1 MAEEST
7 TSDLVAIARRGNEA
21 ASRRDI
27 DGMMSI
33 WGSEPVWDLSPMG
46 LGAYEGVAAIRG
58 FFEDW
63 LGSYDEFE
71 MAEEELV
78 DLGGGVT
85 FGVFVQRGRPTG
97 SSGEVTIRYG
107 SVGVWDAGNLVR
119 VTQYSDI
126 AEARTAAERLAEE
139 RG

>member
-1 MAEEST
+1 MAEESAT
-7 TSDLVAIARRGNEA
+7 PDLVAIARRGNEA

-27 DGMMSI
+27 DAMMSI
-33 WGSEPVWDLSPMG
+33 WGPEPVWDLSPMG

-71 MAEEELV
+71 IDEEELV

-107 SVGVWDAGNLVR
+107 SVGVWDAGSMVR
-119 VTQYSDI
+119 VTQYSDVD
-126 AEARTAAERLAEE
+126 AARAAAVRLARE
-139 RG
+139 RT